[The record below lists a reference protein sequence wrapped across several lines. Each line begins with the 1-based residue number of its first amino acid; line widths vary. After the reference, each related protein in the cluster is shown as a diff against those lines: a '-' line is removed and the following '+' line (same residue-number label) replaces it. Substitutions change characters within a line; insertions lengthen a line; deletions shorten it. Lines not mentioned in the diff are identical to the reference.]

1 MAKRSLKSLT
11 HIYIYI
17 SYMMYN
23 ILYIFSYLCEFP
35 NRKPPATSTLMLEG
49 TEDALMAKVHE
60 TVAALELA
68 AAAVLESKR
77 PKVEI
82 KEEVE
87 GAWAEGVKR
96 VFKWKGFFV
105 VVVVVAA

>member
-1 MAKRSLKSLT
+1 
-11 HIYIYI
+11 
-17 SYMMYN
+17 MYN
-23 ILYIFSYLCEFP
+23 ILFMFSYLHEFP
-35 NRKPPATSTLMLEG
+35 NRKPPAISTLMLQG
-49 TEDALMAKVHE
+49 TEDALMAKLHE

-87 GAWAEGVKR
+87 GAWAEGVKG
-96 VFKWKGFFV
+96 VFKWKGFFLLLLLLLLEGGGRIW
-105 VVVVVAA
+105 